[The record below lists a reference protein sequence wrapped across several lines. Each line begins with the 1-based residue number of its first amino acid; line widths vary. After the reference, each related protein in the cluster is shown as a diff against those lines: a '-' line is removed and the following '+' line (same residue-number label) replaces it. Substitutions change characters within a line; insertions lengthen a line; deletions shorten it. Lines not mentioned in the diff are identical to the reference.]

1 MFSWFKQQDDS
12 DRLLKI
18 MKENRNRV
26 TISSNGVVR
35 LNLQNEEVM
44 EKIRADMEKLK
55 ELDKIKV
62 V

>member
-44 EKIRADMEKLK
+44 DKIRADMEKLK

>member
-44 EKIRADMEKLK
+44 DKIRADMEKLK
-55 ELDKIKV
+55 ELDKIKAV
-62 V
+62 

>member
-12 DRLLKI
+12 DRLLRI

-44 EKIRADMEKLK
+44 DKIRADMEKLK
-55 ELDKIKV
+55 ELDKIKAV
-62 V
+62 